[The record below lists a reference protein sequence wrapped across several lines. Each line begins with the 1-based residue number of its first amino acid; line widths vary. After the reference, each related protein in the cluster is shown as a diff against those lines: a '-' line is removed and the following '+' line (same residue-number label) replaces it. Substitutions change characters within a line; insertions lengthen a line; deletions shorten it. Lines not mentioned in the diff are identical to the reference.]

1 MLYDTTSATY
11 VAFATSN
18 VIQMRSTNS
27 RVFGATGHR
36 SFWNGFRKKFVEKF
50 EIRFLENKQ
59 EIMAN
64 NLFLNLEKVM
74 LFFQN

>member
-1 MLYDTTSATY
+1 MLYDTTSTTY

-27 RVFGATGHR
+27 RVLVQLDIDPSGTDL
-36 SFWNGFRKKFVEKF
+36 EKNLSKNS
-50 EIRFLENKQ
+50 RFLENKQ

-64 NLFLNLEKVM
+64 NLFLILEKVM
-74 LFFQN
+74 LFF